1 MNHSI
6 LKNTAAAFALSLLA
20 LPLEAQATGNEV
32 WNENNRFKNNS
43 TYQAAPA
50 TADYV
55 ESDDDYRAA
64 AVMRKSKSVDRDG
77 RADKSYQWSFGDGQ
91 SADKRSLMQTI
102 QNNVSTYYDGNDIVF
117 NISVLYNAAA
127 NSHVAIFHVNQAG
140 KKVQELDSLMQ
151 KRINKFI
158 ASAQT
163 LGLKKEDFH
172 LDMIALVPIF
182 EKEKKTF
189 SKTYMQVPKGFEMQK
204 NLHVKFKNS
213 AHLDA
218 LFTFAAQNEIYDL
231 IKVEYQVDST
241 EMALQSMRQRALKVL
256 NTRLNNAKQMGISL
270 DTCFRTYNEKN
281 YEFYPIDQYMPY
293 KPLAISSIDESES
306 TPANGAVVAP
316 VQRNT
321 MFYNQLPSKG
331 FDAVINPSPLQPT
344 IQFAYTLQVRYRLKD
359 TVVVQTKTEVKKQ
372 TDLLIITPQG
382 TIKEITK

>member
-1 MNHSI
+1 MKNSSI
-6 LKNTAAAFALSLLA
+6 KNTATAFSFSLLA
-20 LPLEAQATGNEV
+20 LPLQSQATGNEV
-32 WNENNRFKNNS
+32 WNENNRFKNNT

-50 TADYV
+50 PFDADDAEYG
-55 ESDDDYRAA
+55 RASA
-64 AVMRKSKSVDRDG
+64 GYKSKEKK
-77 RADKSYQWSFGDGQ
+77 RADAATYQWSFGDGQ

-102 QNNVSTYYDGNDIVF
+102 QNNVSTYYDGNDMVF

-127 NSHVAIFHVNQAG
+127 NSHVAIFHINQAG

-158 ASAQT
+158 TSAQT

-204 NLHVKFKNS
+204 NLHVKFKNP

-293 KPLAISSIDESES
+293 KPLAISSIDESE
-306 TPANGAVVAP
+306 TAPASGAITAP

-359 TVVVQTKTEVKKQ
+359 TVVIQTKTEVKKQ